1 MKTSLTPEQAF
12 QKIKHYCAYQER
24 CHSEVREKLYG
35 MGLRKAEV
43 ETLIS
48 RLIEDDYLNETRFA
62 AQFAGGHFRLKK
74 WGRIKI
80 AYELRLKK
88 ISPYAIKM
96 ALKEID
102 EPGYRLTLEK
112 MASARW
118 TSLKNEPPLS
128 RLSKTSAYL
137 VRKGYE
143 NDLVYEVVAQ
153 INTRAKE

>member
-1 MKTSLTPEQAF
+1 MKTPLSPEQAF

-24 CHSEVREKLYG
+24 CHAEVREKLYG

-43 ETLIS
+43 EMQIS

-80 AYELRLKK
+80 TYELRLKK

-102 EPGYRLTLEK
+102 ETDYRIVLEK

-118 TSLKNEPPLS
+118 ASLKNETPFS

-143 NDLVYEVVAQ
+143 NDLVHEVVAQ